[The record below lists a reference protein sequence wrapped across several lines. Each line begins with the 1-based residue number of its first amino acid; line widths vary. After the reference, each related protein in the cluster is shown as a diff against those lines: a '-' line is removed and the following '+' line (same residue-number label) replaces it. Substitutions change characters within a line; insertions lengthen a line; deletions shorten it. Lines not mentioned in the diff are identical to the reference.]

1 MYSVK
6 SSSIFTQGKVVATV
20 NDSGLVTFKNK
31 GKVTIMASPDT
42 DDIINGIL
50 GLVNKFYEVKG
61 TIDSDKLAGILIDY
75 IGIDISHQRATPRIL
90 LGHRQILKLL
100 LLTR

>member
-1 MYSVK
+1 
-6 SSSIFTQGKVVATV
+6 
-20 NDSGLVTFKNK
+20 
-31 GKVTIMASPDT
+31 MASPDT

-75 IGIDISHQRATPRIL
+75 IGIDINRAVLAQFLTL
-90 LGHRQILKLL
+90 ALQLK
-100 LLTR
+100 T